1 MDLLPSRVEPRVMVK
16 IPVHLGLDYH
26 KDAIQACALN
36 HQGDVVFNG
45 SIPNS
50 VEDLTELARKRGW
63 LVERVGIEACS
74 GSADFSDDLVL
85 STGWNLNLAHPGYV
99 RRMKQNPDKT
109 DYSDA
114 RLLADLT
121 RVGYLPKV
129 WLAPQEIR
137 DLRRVVRFRQDLVRQ
152 RTATKLKI
160 MALLGEHRVVIAG
173 TRWTQK
179 WLKALKGLAGLP
191 EGTCFILGSHLEGLT
206 RIIGQIAKVETR
218 LEKMTAGDELV
229 ARLRKQRGVGAVTA
243 WTIRAEIGRFDRFNT
258 GKQLSRFCGLSPRN
272 ASSGNRQADAGMI
285 KAGNPGLRTT
295 LIEVAHRLTRYEV
308 RWAAFKAK
316 PRAAGKAGS
325 VIAAAVANRWVRWL
339 FHQMQPAAWE
349 GAA

>member
-1 MDLLPSRVEPRVMVK
+1 MSK
-16 IPVHLGLDYH
+16 IPVFLGLDYH
-26 KDAIQACALN
+26 QDAVQVCALN
-36 HQGDVVFNG
+36 NQGAVVFNG

-50 VEDLTELARKRGW
+50 VEGLVTLAKKRAW
-63 LVERVGIEACS
+63 LVQRVGIEACS
-74 GSADFSDDLVL
+74 GSADFSDKLVL
-85 STGWNLNLAHPGYV
+85 STGWGLDQAHPGYV

-137 DLRRVVRFRQDLVRQ
+137 DLRRVVRLRQDMARR

-160 MALLGEHRVVIAG
+160 LALLRELRVVLG
-173 TRWTQK
+173 GRRWTQN
-179 WLKALKGLAGLP
+179 WLRALRTMPGLP
-191 EGTCFILGSHLEGLT
+191 QGTRFVLKNHLGELARIT
-206 RIIGQIAKVETR
+206 RQIAEVEAQLR
-218 LEKMTAGDELV
+218 RMTAGDELT
-229 ARLRKQRGVGAVTA
+229 ARLMQQRGIGEVTA

-272 ASSGNRQADAGMI
+272 ASSGSRQADAGLI

-295 LIEVAHRLTRYEV
+295 LIEAAHRLTRYDV

-316 PRAAGKAGS
+316 QRHAGKPGS

-339 FHQMQPAAWE
+339 FHQMQPATWE
-349 GAA
+349 DVA

>member
-1 MDLLPSRVEPRVMVK
+1 MDFLPSRVEQRVMVK
-16 IPVHLGLDYH
+16 IPVYLGLDYH
-26 KDAIQACALN
+26 KDAIQVCALN
-36 HQGDVVFNG
+36 DQGVVVFNG

-50 VEDLTELARKRGW
+50 VEGLIQLASKRGW
-63 LVERVGIEACS
+63 LVQRIGIEACS
-74 GSADFSDDLVL
+74 GSADFSDELVL
-85 STGWNLNLAHPGYV
+85 STGWSLNLAHPGYV

-152 RTATKLKI
+152 RTATKLRI
-160 MALLGEHRVVIAG
+160 MSLLREHRVVIAG
-173 TRWTQK
+173 TRWTKK
-179 WLKALKGLAGLP
+179 WLKTLENLAGLP
-191 EGTCFILGSHLEGLT
+191 QGTRFILDSHLEGLT
-206 RIIGQIAKVETR
+206 GVIDQIAKVEAR

-229 ARLRKQRGVGAVTA
+229 ARLMKQRGVGEVTA

-258 GKQLSRFCGLSPRN
+258 GKQLARFCGLSPRN

-295 LIEVAHRLTRYEV
+295 LIEVAHRLTRYDV

-316 PRAAGKAGS
+316 QRQAGKPGS

-349 GAA
+349 EAA

>member
-1 MDLLPSRVEPRVMVK
+1 MVK
-16 IPVHLGLDYH
+16 IPVYLGLDYH
-26 KDAIQACALN
+26 KDAIQVCALSS
-36 HQGDVVFNG
+36 QGGVVFNG

-50 VEDLTELARKRGW
+50 VQGLIELAGKRCW
-63 LVERVGIEACS
+63 VVLRVAIEACS
-74 GSADFSDDLVL
+74 GAADFSDELVL
-85 STGWNLNLAHPGYV
+85 KTGWSLSLAHPGYV

-160 MALLGEHRVVIAG
+160 TALLREHRIALAG

-179 WLKALKGLAGLP
+179 WLKALKSLAGLP
-191 EGTCFILGSHLEGLT
+191 EGSRFILSCHLEGLT
-206 RIIGQIAKVETR
+206 RLVNQITKVEAR
-218 LEKMTAGDELV
+218 LARMTAGDELV
-229 ARLRKQRGVGAVTA
+229 ARLMEQRGIGPVTA
-243 WTIRAEIGRFDRFNT
+243 WTLRAEIGRFDRFNT
-258 GKQLSRFCGLSPRN
+258 GKQLARFCGLSPRN
-272 ASSGNRQADAGMI
+272 ASSGNRQADAGLI

-295 LIEVAHRLTRYEV
+295 LIEAAHRLIRYDA
-308 RWAAFKAK
+308 RWAVFKIK
-316 PRAAGKAGS
+316 LRAAGKPGS
-325 VIAAAVANRWVRWL
+325 VSAAAVANRWVRWL
-339 FHQMQPAAWE
+339 FHQMQPAA
-349 GAA
+349 